1 MVLIA
6 GYAEIASREKKSNAR
21 QQGEAMK
28 LTKSELEIMNVL
40 WKAERPL
47 SRGEILEQ
55 SENKSWKDSS
65 IHILL
70 NGMLKK
76 GAIQGDGFVR
86 SGKVWGRLY
95 APLVGIGEYYRE
107 NLFQPGGQETYPL
120 LLAAMVD
127 DDNLSS
133 EILGEMEEIL
143 RKRRERM
150 K

>member
-1 MVLIA
+1 
-6 GYAEIASREKKSNAR
+6 
-21 QQGEAMK
+21 MK
-28 LTKSELEIMNVL
+28 LTKSELEIMSVL
-40 WKAERPL
+40 WKADRPL
-47 SRGEILEQ
+47 SRGDILEL
-55 SENKSWKDSS
+55 SENKTWKDNS

-76 GAIQGDGFVR
+76 GAIVGDGFVR

-95 APLVGIGEYYRE
+95 APTVGIGEYYRE
-107 NLFQPGGQETYPL
+107 NLFNPGGEESYPL

-127 DDNLSS
+127 DENLSEETLS
-133 EILGEMEEIL
+133 KLEEIL

>member
-1 MVLIA
+1 M
-6 GYAEIASREKKSNAR
+6 R
-21 QQGEAMK
+21 

-40 WKAERPL
+40 WRADHPL
-47 SRGEILEQ
+47 SRAEILEQ
-55 SENKSWKDSS
+55 SEDKTWKDNS

-76 GAIQGDGFVR
+76 GAIQGDGFAR

-95 APLVGIGEYYRE
+95 APTVGIGEYYRE

-127 DDNLSS
+127 DEALTPETLDKL
-133 EILGEMEEIL
+133 EAIL
-143 RKRRERM
+143 RRRREQM

>member
-1 MVLIA
+1 
-6 GYAEIASREKKSNAR
+6 
-21 QQGEAMK
+21 MK
-28 LTKSELEIMNVL
+28 LTKSELEVMNVL

-47 SRGEILEQ
+47 SRSDILNL
-55 SENKSWKDSS
+55 SEDKTWKDNS

-76 GAIQGDGFVR
+76 GAICEDGFVR

-95 APLVGIGEYYRE
+95 APAVSIGEYYRE
-107 NLFQPGGQETYPL
+107 NLFQPGGEETYPL
-120 LLAAMVD
+120 LLTAMVD
-127 DDNLSS
+127 DENLTS
-133 EILGEMEEIL
+133 ETMDKLEDIL

>member
-1 MVLIA
+1 
-6 GYAEIASREKKSNAR
+6 
-21 QQGEAMK
+21 MK

-47 SRGEILEQ
+47 SRAEILEL
-55 SENKSWKDSS
+55 SEDKTWKDNS

-95 APLVGIGEYYRE
+95 APTIGIGEYYRE
-107 NLFQPGGQETYPL
+107 NLFQPGGEEAYPL

-127 DDNLSS
+127 DDDLSD
-133 EILGEMEEIL
+133 ETMEKLEEIL